1 MTQPSGPW
9 KTTSALRQSG
19 KKWGG
24 EEPVQVEFMLGF
36 SDLRQG
42 GIGCVDTGRAPF
54 GATVPARGPRAT
66 MMPADRRGRDALLY
80 RYRAQGGMQFLL
92 ARGERAPRADGGR
105 CSGWRARRSRR
116 SADDAVA
123 ALVRSRSF
131 SAKPEVTEP
140 LLSLKKK
147 VCHSISLG
155 WREICISHP
164 IQPSPLS
171 RFFLSRERMGRHII
185 PT

>member
-1 MTQPSGPW
+1 MP
-9 KTTSALRQSG
+9 
-19 KKWGG
+19 
-24 EEPVQVEFMLGF
+24 
-36 SDLRQG
+36 
-42 GIGCVDTGRAPF
+42 CY
-54 GATVPARGPRAT
+54 TVIGPRGGCSSYW
-66 MMPADRRGRDALLY
+66 RGVNALLAPTEADV
-80 RYRAQGGMQFLL
+80 RAGV
-92 ARGERAPRADGGR
+92 RA
-105 CSGWRARRSRR
+105 
-116 SADDAVA
+116 AVA
-123 ALVRSRSF
+123 VRPTTPSRPSRSF